1 MLIPADKSMKKD
13 SIELCMG
20 FFFKKKKEEINKM
33 FNGIS

>member
-20 FFFKKKKEEINKM
+20 VFFKKKKEINKM